1 MKFLDKVKLWI
12 SKTGLSNIGWLAG
25 AVGGWFFGLTHLA
38 TAAFAIFLY
47 INFNVI
53 RKLVKNIE
61 L

>member
-12 SKTGLSNIGWLAG
+12 STTGLSNIGWLAG
-25 AVGGWFFGLTHLA
+25 AVGGWFFGLTHLS
-38 TAAFAIFLY
+38 AAAIGIFIY

-53 RKLVKNIE
+53 RKLIKNID